1 MEKIVNYV
9 LDACALLAYLKKETE
24 GVKVKELFD
33 KADAEPGETVIHI
46 SIVNLVEVYYGF
58 IQEKGIEEAD
68 RLMKQVD
75 DLPFNTIDTITDA
88 VYRVASRFK
97 ALYSVSLAD
106 AFAAATAKSLSAT
119 VVTKDGEF
127 EALEKSENL
136 SVMWI
141 KEPPQKS

>member
-1 MEKIVNYV
+1 MDYI

-24 GVKVKELFD
+24 AVKVKELFD
-33 KADAEPGETVIHI
+33 KADAEPDKIVIHI

-75 DLPFNTIDTITDA
+75 ALPFNTIDTITDT

-106 AFAAATAKSLSAT
+106 SFAAATAKSLSAII
-119 VVTKDGEF
+119 VTKDGEF
-127 EALEKSENL
+127 QELEKNENL
-136 SVMWI
+136 SIMWI
-141 KEPPQKS
+141 KEPLQKF

>member
-1 MEKIVNYV
+1 MDYI
-9 LDACALLAYLKKETE
+9 LDACALLAYLKKEAE
-24 GVKVKELFD
+24 GIKIKELFD
-33 KADAEPGETVIHI
+33 KADTVPGETAIHI

-58 IQEKGIEEAD
+58 IQEKGMEEAD
-68 RLMKQVD
+68 KLMKQVD
-75 DLPFNTIDTITDA
+75 DLPFNTIDTITNA
-88 VYRVASRFK
+88 AYRAAARFK

-106 AFAAATAKSLSAT
+106 AFAAATAKTLSAT

-127 EALEKSENL
+127 ELLEKNENL

>member
-1 MEKIVNYV
+1 MIRAFFVTIV
-9 LDACALLAYLKKETE
+9 
-24 GVKVKELFD
+24 
-33 KADAEPGETVIHI
+33 DAEPGEIVIHI

-58 IQEKGIEEAD
+58 IQEKGTEEAD

-75 DLPFNTIDTITDA
+75 VLPFNTIDTITA
-88 VYRVASRFK
+88 TVYRMASRFK

-106 AFAAATAKSLSAT
+106 SFAAATAKSLSAT

-127 EALEKSENL
+127 QALEKSENL

-141 KEPPQKS
+141 KEPPKKN